1 MKILNRKGSFFK
13 DWSVKML
20 CLVCAIVLYFMIG
33 YVSFAQRIVEI
44 PLDLRLPQ
52 GYSSQN
58 ILPSTITLK
67 MEGENSII
75 YLIAPNEIQA
85 ICDFSKVPEN
95 ILEESIE
102 NKEPLEAKVNLIYD
116 TGIIKVGS
124 ELTFTVEPDIVK
136 VLFKRGT

>member
-1 MKILNRKGSFFK
+1 MKILNSKGRFFK

-52 GYSSQN
+52 GYSAQN
-58 ILPSTITLK
+58 ILPSSITLK

-85 ICDFSKVPEN
+85 ICDFSEVPEN
-95 ILEESIE
+95 ILEESIQK
-102 NKEPLEAKVNLIYD
+102 KEPLEAKVNLIYD

-124 ELTFTVEPDIVK
+124 ELTFTVEPDVVK

>member
-124 ELTFTVEPDIVK
+124 ELTFTVEPDIVQ